1 MRLKDKTCLITGAAG
16 GIGMAM
22 VTAYLSEGARVI
34 ATDQSRA
41 AMASAAEIV
50 AEEYRGRLFL
60 RDLDVTDSDMI
71 AALNVSLEAEG
82 LAPDVLVNNAAAI
95 RIGKLLDTTPEDLDL
110 VYAVNMRGLLQ
121 VTRGFLPGMI
131 ARGGG
136 NVLNMASLAGVHAMH
151 ERFAYSA
158 SKAAIVMM
166 TRAIAIDYV
175 DEGIRSNCICPAR
188 VETPFVTGYLQRYY
202 PDEVAERFAALS
214 RYQPVGRMIRPD
226 EVAAMAVFL
235 ASDESAMITGQS
247 FVIDGGVTAG
257 DQPTSRIAAKG

>member
-1 MRLKDKTCLITGAAG
+1 
-16 GIGMAM
+16 
-22 VTAYLSEGARVI
+22 
-34 ATDQSRA
+34 
-41 AMASAAEIV
+41 
-50 AEEYRGRLFL
+50 
-60 RDLDVTDSDMI
+60 
-71 AALNVSLEAEG
+71 
-82 LAPDVLVNNAAAI
+82 
-95 RIGKLLDTTPEDLDL
+95 
-110 VYAVNMRGLLQ
+110 
-121 VTRGFLPGMI
+121 
-131 ARGGG
+131 
-136 NVLNMASLAGVHAMH
+136 MH

-226 EVAAMAVFL
+226 EISAMAVFL

-247 FVIDGGVTAG
+247 FVIDDGVTAG
-257 DQPTSRIAAKG
+257 DQPTSRILASTASPRASSSTSQ

>member
-1 MRLKDKTCLITGAAG
+1 MRLKDKTCFITGAAG

-22 VTAYLSEGARVI
+22 VTAYLAEGARVI
-34 ATDQSRA
+34 ATDQDGVA
-41 AMASAAEIV
+41 LASAAAGVV
-50 AEEYRGRLFL
+50 AEHCDRLFL
-60 RDLDVTDSDMI
+60 RNLDVTNDAMI
-71 AALNVSLEAEG
+71 AALNASLEAEG

-95 RIGKLLDTTPEDLDL
+95 RIGKLLDTAPEDLDL
-110 VYAVNMRGLLQ
+110 VYSVNMRGLLQ

-202 PDEVAERFAALS
+202 PDEVEERFAALS

-235 ASDESAMITGQS
+235 ASEESAMITGQS

-257 DQPTSRIAAKG
+257 DQPTSRIVVSS